1 MVVGERVCE
10 GAGARWGFWL
20 MEEDVGSRPSSFQ
33 KGFLGKN
40 EKQFVYLGK
49 KRRALGLG
57 AHQGNW

>member
-1 MVVGERVCE
+1 MGVLADGGRC
-10 GAGARWGFWL
+10 W
-20 MEEDVGSRPSSFQ
+20 SRPSSFQ